1 MHAWVALLVPRE
13 EGRIPFLLRSSLCR
27 VVFFLLARL
36 PLLAMD
42 TGGPV
47 AATLGA
53 VSLYNGM
60 KQQNPKQGL
69 PCSRGRTGCVAQH
82 IVLR

>member
-1 MHAWVALLVPRE
+1 M
-13 EGRIPFLLRSSLCR
+13 
-27 VVFFLLARL
+27 FFFLARL

-42 TGGPV
+42 TGPV
-47 AATLGA
+47 PATLGA
-53 VSLYNGM
+53 VSWYNGV